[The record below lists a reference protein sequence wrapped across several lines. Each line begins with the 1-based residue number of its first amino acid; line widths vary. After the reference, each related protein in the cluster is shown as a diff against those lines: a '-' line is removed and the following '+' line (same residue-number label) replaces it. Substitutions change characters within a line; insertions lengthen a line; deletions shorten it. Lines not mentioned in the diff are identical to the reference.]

1 MQLPPLQ
8 TVRAFAAAAR
18 QGSFARAADE
28 LGLTASAVS
37 HHMKGL
43 ESRLH
48 AKLFVRAGRG
58 VALTETGHALHA
70 KLALGLA
77 LIEQAFA
84 EAHQRKRW
92 RTLTV
97 SVLPAFATRWL
108 IPRLDDFQ
116 RRHPG
121 VDVNL
126 RATQEVVDLDRD
138 GVDVAIRYG
147 SGGWPGLSQAKLRDE
162 QLFPVCSPAF
172 NGGRLPSTPRDL
184 TKAPLLRHSRQPWT
198 PWFRAAGLNLA
209 EPSRGSSFNEAGGLL
224 QAAAQGH
231 GIALARSTMV
241 EDDLRERR
249 LLRLFDVAVTD
260 RYAWYAVWRE
270 SSEKPL
276 EVAAFVNWL
285 RASFNRA

>member
-8 TVRAFAAAAR
+8 TVRAFEAAAR
-18 QGSFARAADE
+18 LGGFARAADE

-37 HHMKGL
+37 HHMRGL

-48 AKLFVRAGRG
+48 TKLFARAGRG

-77 LIEQAFA
+77 LIEQAFV

-97 SVLPAFATRWL
+97 SVLPAFAARWL

-116 RRHPG
+116 RHHPG
-121 VDVNL
+121 VDLNL
-126 RATQEVVDLDRD
+126 RATQDVVDLERD

-147 SGGWPGLSQAKLRDE
+147 LGGWPGVSQVKLRDE
-162 QLFPVCSPAF
+162 QLFPVCSPTF
-172 NGGRLPSTPRDL
+172 NDGRLPSIPRDL
-184 TKAPLLRHSRQPWT
+184 AKAPLLRHSRQPWT
-198 PWFRAAGLNLA
+198 PWFRAVGLKLA
-209 EPSRGSSFNEAGGLL
+209 EPSRGLSFNEAGGLL

-249 LLRLFDVAVTD
+249 LVRLFEVAVTD

-270 SSEKPL
+270 AGDKPV
-276 EVAAFVNWL
+276 EVAALVDWL
-285 RASFNRA
+285 RTALNRS